1 MQIRYFFDAQFFYT
15 GQHQVPNGITPSAST
30 NKPVPG
36 DAEAGKA
43 WRFVAGDW
51 RLVDVAEF
59 TQAQEIPKIPVV
71 IDNVS
76 GQIDGY
82 VNNENE
88 FTVPQSAVDVV
99 ATGQL
104 LVPDRK
110 FKVPFMRTDTGRVQL
125 MPADVTN
132 GQFTI
137 PLKFETNGI
146 WVINEELINS
156 EFPTPVFSLSEYRF
170 SVI

>member
-1 MQIRYFFDAQFFYT
+1 MPIRYFFDSQFFYT
-15 GQHQVPNGITPSAST
+15 NNRHVDNGVTPSLST
-30 NKPVPG
+30 DKPIPG
-36 DAEAGKA
+36 DAVSGKR
-43 WRFVAGDW
+43 WRFVAGAW
-51 RLVDVAEF
+51 RLVDMVEF
-59 TQAQEIPKIPVV
+59 SQSEETQKIPVV

-82 VNNENE
+82 INNENE
-88 FTVPQSAVDVV
+88 FTIPQQSDQVS
-99 ATGQL
+99 ATGDL
-104 LVPDRK
+104 AVPDRK

-146 WVINEELINS
+146 WVINEKLINS
-156 EFPTPVFSLSEYRF
+156 EFPEPVFSISEYRF